1 MSHVRRF
8 LVAAVLL
15 GLSQSAWA
23 APSWMQEGKSGP
35 FMFNLQIGPAIGAKD
50 SINMGAIVLDFAY
63 AVDSRRSAY
72 ILFPLQFQFANA
84 GVSVL
89 GFSTSYTIG
98 YIMVPLGFQYD
109 FAIPQVP
116 GLYISP
122 RIVGGYT
129 AFTASCNNCS
139 TTHGGFIAPEAT
151 VKLVIARR
159 WNVGLVPFSLPIFI
173 TTNTN
178 QTPTGTQTNI
188 NTSIDYRILFFGGLN
203 F

>member
-1 MSHVRRF
+1 MSYVRRV
-8 LVAAVLL
+8 LVVALLL

-23 APSWMQEGKSGP
+23 VPSWMQEGKTGP
-35 FMFNLQIGPAIGAKD
+35 FMFNLHIGPAIGAKD
-50 SINMGAIVLDFAY
+50 AINMGAIVLDFGF
-63 AVDSRRSAY
+63 AVDHKKNAY
-72 ILFPLQFQFANA
+72 LLFPMQFQFANVSYSVF
-84 GVSVL
+84 GVS
-89 GFSTSYTIG
+89 GGYTVG

-109 FAIPQVP
+109 IAIPQVP

-129 AFTASCNNCS
+129 AITASCTNCD
-139 TTHGGFIAPEAT
+139 TKHAGFIAPEAT
-151 VKLVIARR
+151 IKLVINKR

-173 TTNTN
+173 SSTTT

-188 NTSIDYRILFFGGLN
+188 GTSIDYRILFFGGLN